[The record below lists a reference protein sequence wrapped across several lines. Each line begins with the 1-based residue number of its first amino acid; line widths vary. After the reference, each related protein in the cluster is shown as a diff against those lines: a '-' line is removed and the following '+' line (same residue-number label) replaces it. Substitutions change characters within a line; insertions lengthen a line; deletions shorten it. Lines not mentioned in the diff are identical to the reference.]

1 MSKVT
6 ELKDKFV
13 EIYTENIK
21 AAQLS
26 AFRKQRLL
34 CCTCF
39 YKIPRSIRGW
49 LVRTQHTRL

>member
-13 EIYTENIK
+13 GDLHGKHKAPGFEK

-26 AFRKQRLL
+26 AFRKQ
-34 CCTCF
+34 
-39 YKIPRSIRGW
+39 
-49 LVRTQHTRL
+49 